1 MTILRC
7 LGILFTSIAV
17 ATSQAQLSIHSNPS
31 LNNNISALPGAEI
44 FRNGFPPVWSLPLLR
59 KGIQAH
65 QFCSYDRAGDNYDH
79 EYFSLYTDKNGEL
92 VLFDAYGPGV
102 LLRQQMNIWH
112 EKADDVHI
120 RYYFDDEP
128 RPRIDMDITL
138 FFSEKNP
145 LGLFQKE
152 LSDNGEQ
159 DYRIFYGHMPF
170 QKRLK
175 ITLTKEPGGP
185 GIANFSPWAGGYNSI
200 PGRRSHWYQYTYHLF
215 SEDAGIP
222 SWSGATDMSATL
234 QEWDKY
240 RSAHRHPNSNKHQS
254 VTEIGAK
261 QSHELLN
268 IDGSGTL
275 QSLFFTLSP
284 LEPDALF
291 NTWLKIYF
299 DDQTAPTVDAPLG
312 NFFGAFPDSI
322 TAQYNSFLLG
332 YEADSGMYCNFPM
345 PFWKSVRIVLDN
357 QSDKPITRLETHIG
371 VDRRAIFQYPENQTG
386 YFHATFNR
394 AFPRKEGHDYN
405 FLTRRGHGH
414 IVGHNSHRWN
424 ASTEENERTYFDES
438 RTPQIQGDGFE
449 DDQGFGWGLKGKTFD
464 LFGAPVAKG
473 TAECL
478 YRFFIPDL
486 YVFYNQVKHGHQ
498 TYGPSSP
505 RGHEGLYTTGKEQ
518 SVTYYYV
525 KDKPSLLLTD
535 ELDVGNPTSEK
546 QHKYRAAGKSPVL
559 TGSYWYDGELNN
571 VLLPTPPITDNGRR
585 VRRHSKFTVSIDPA
599 NQGIRIRR
607 RTDKENN
614 RQLAKVYIDGVPVTE
629 RPWYTVDHEHSYR
642 DIRWLD
648 SAIEIPA
655 AYTRGK
661 SSVTVN
667 VEHLDS
673 EAGGIDEYYYWIYTY
688 LF

>member
-1 MTILRC
+1 MISRNW
-7 LGILFTSIAV
+7 LGILLVFIVGTTSRAQHLVPVHDTTGSTRKLLSV
-17 ATSQAQLSIHSNPS
+17 ADLGRH
-31 LNNNISALPGAEI
+31 
-44 FRNGFPPVWSLPLLR
+44 GFPSVASLPLLR
-59 KGIQAH
+59 KGIQTH

-102 LLRQQMNIWH
+102 LLRQQMNVWH
-112 EKADDVHI
+112 ENTDDVHI

-128 RPRIDMDITL
+128 QPRIDMDISQ
-138 FFSEKNP
+138 FFSEENP
-145 LGLFQKE
+145 LGLFRE
-152 LSDNGEQ
+152 GLSDNGGK
-159 DYRIFYGHMPF
+159 DYRILYGHMPF
-170 QKRLK
+170 RKRLK
-175 ITLTKEPGGP
+175 VTLTREPGGP
-185 GIANFSPWAGGYNSI
+185 GMNDFSPWTGRYDSI

-215 SEDAGIP
+215 SEDQGEA
-222 SWSGATDMSATL
+222 SWSATPDMSATL
-234 QEWDKY
+234 HEWKEY
-240 RSAHRHPNSNKHQS
+240 RNAHRHPHVNKHRR
-254 VTEIGAK
+254 TAEIGAG
-261 QSHELLN
+261 QSHELLH
-268 IDGSGTL
+268 IAGSGAL
-275 QSLFFTLSP
+275 ESLFFKLEP

-299 DDQTAPTVDAPLG
+299 DDRPTASVDVPLG
-312 NFFGAFPDSI
+312 NFFGAFPDSV
-322 TAQYNSFLLG
+322 AARYNSFLMG
-332 YEADSGMYCNFPM
+332 YEADNGMYCNFPM
-345 PFWKSVRIVLDN
+345 PFWRSVRIVLDN
-357 QSDKPITRLETHIG
+357 RSDKTIPRLESHIG
-371 VDRRAIFQYPENQTG
+371 IDPEAASRYPENQTG
-386 YFHATFNR
+386 YFHAAFNR
-394 AFPRKEGHDYN
+394 AFPRKEGYDYT

-438 RTPQIQGDGFE
+438 STPQIQGDGFE

-464 LFGAPVAKG
+464 LFGAPVARG

-498 TYGPSSP
+498 TYGPFSP

-525 KDKPSLLLTD
+525 KEKPSLVLTD
-535 ELDVGNPTSEK
+535 ELDVGNRASEK
-546 QHKYRAAGKSPVL
+546 QHRYRTAGKSPVQN
-559 TGSYWYDGELNN
+559 GSYWYDGELNN
-571 VLLPTPPITDNGRR
+571 VLFPTPAIRDDGRH
-585 VRRHSKFTVSIDPA
+585 VRRHSKFTLTIDPS

-614 RQLAKVYIDGVPVTE
+614 RQLARVYIDGVPVTE
-629 RPWYTVDHEHSYR
+629 RPWYTVDQEHSYR

-648 SAIEIPA
+648 SSIEIPA
-655 AYTRGK
+655 SYTRGK
-661 SSVTVN
+661 SSVTVQ

-673 EAGGIDEYYYWIYTY
+673 ETGGIDEYYYWVYSY